1 MRYVAPVA
9 ELAFLIAA
17 GFLAGVVGYVTGL
30 ASIVSY
36 PALLLA
42 GLPPITANVTNTVA
56 LIPVGIG
63 SATSARAS
71 ITFDRRLLALLGC
84 AGAGGLVGAVVL
96 LLTSAS
102 TFEAVVPYLV
112 AVAALAV
119 LCQPMIRRMSGHR
132 DIPGILPVAVFV
144 IAIYGGYFG
153 AGAGIIF
160 LAVSLIATTQTIW
173 QATLFKSVLLA
184 ASNAVAALV
193 FVIFGSIDWGAAA
206 AMGLGCLAGG
216 WVGPPVVSRIPATPL
231 RIAIAS
237 AGFGLAIWLAFR

>member
-1 MRYVAPVA
+1 MRYVAAVA
-9 ELAFLIAA
+9 ELAFLMAA

-30 ASIVSY
+30 ASLVSY

-63 SATSARAS
+63 SATQARAS
-71 ITFDRRLLALLGC
+71 LTYDRRLVGLLVA
-84 AGAGGLVGAVVL
+84 AGAGGLLGAVVL

-112 AVAALAV
+112 AVASLLL
-119 LCQPMIRRMSGHR
+119 LCQPLIRRMSGHR
-132 DIPGILPVAVFV
+132 DIPGILPIAVFV

-160 LAVSLIATTQTIW
+160 LAVSLIATSQTLW

-184 ASNAVAALV
+184 ASNAVAAVV
-193 FVIFGSIDWGAAA
+193 FVIFGSIDWTAAA
-206 AMGLGCLAGG
+206 VMGVGCLAGG
-216 WVGPPVVSRIPATPL
+216 WVGPPLVAKLPATPL
-231 RIAIAS
+231 RIAIAF

>member
-1 MRYVAPVA
+1 MRYRPRVA
-9 ELAFLIAA
+9 ELAFLVAA
-17 GFLAGVVGYVTGL
+17 GFFAGVVGYVTGL
-30 ASIVSY
+30 ASLVSY

-71 ITFDRRLLALLGC
+71 LTFDRKLFGLLGA
-84 AGAGGLVGAVVL
+84 AGAGGLLGAVIL

-112 AVAALAV
+112 AFAALAV
-119 LCQPMIRRMSGHR
+119 LCQPLIRRMSGHR
-132 DIPGILPVAVFV
+132 DIPGVLPLAVFV

-160 LAVSLIATTQTIW
+160 LAVSLIATSQTMW
-173 QATLFKSVLLA
+173 QATLFKSLLLA
-184 ASNAVAALV
+184 ASNAVAAVV
-193 FVIFGSIDWGAAA
+193 FVIFGSIDWVAAA
-206 AMGLGCLAGG
+206 AMGVGCLAGG
-216 WVGPPVVSRIPATPL
+216 WIGPPVVAKLPATPL
-231 RIAIAS
+231 RIAIAF
-237 AGFGLAIWLAFR
+237 AGFGLAIWLAYR